1 MEFKELEK
9 GKISEVEGKILTKW
23 KEENIL
29 EKTIENRKD
38 NETWVFYD
46 GPIYANAKPGIHHVF
61 SKTIKDSFCKYQT
74 MKGHKVDRKIG
85 LDCNGLPIEYNVEK
99 KLGINGKKD
108 IEKMGI
114 DKFIEE
120 CKKNTAINIDEVNRI
135 TDMMGQFIDSKHP
148 YITCTNDYHETE
160 WYLLKEM
167 HKKGLIYNSNK
178 ILPYCPRC
186 GTELAKFEVEQGY
199 QEDSVNTVIV
209 PFKIKDSDT
218 YFLVWTTTPWTLMDN
233 VAACVN
239 PDLEYVKV
247 SSMGYMFIVAKS
259 LANKV
264 LGDDYEVLETYKGTD
279 LVGIK
284 YEQLLPFAKVTD
296 GKSFE
301 VVADSYVTDEDGTGI
316 VHIAPAYGEDDNRVC
331 KENKI
336 GWTQNVNLAGKYTIG
351 PWEGRLVTDPEL
363 EIEIIKYLKEQDK
376 LFKKIKITHKYPH
389 CWRCKSPLIY
399 YAKSAWYIKTT
410 EYKDKIIEENNKI
423 KWHPDYVGT
432 KRFGNWLNNMVDWGI
447 SRNRYWGC
455 PLPFWVC
462 DECGEFEVVGS
473 REELI
478 ERANE
483 ELKYEDIDLHRP
495 YVDNITIKCQHC
507 GKTMHRVKDV
517 IDVWFDSGSMPYA
530 QCHYPFE
537 NKEWFHKHFPADF
550 IAEGVD
556 QTRGWFYTLL
566 VISTIISGQSS
577 FKNVVVNDMML
588 DSNGKKMSKS
598 TGNIIDPIKIM
609 EEYGADTVRWYMLYA
624 SPVWTPLKFDVE
636 GLKEVHSKF
645 FNPLRNSYNFFA
657 IYANADKITDINT
670 CRVEYNDREDID
682 KWLLSKYNKLIK
694 EVTEAYDEYDLNKVV
709 KLITDFTSIDLSN
722 WYIRRN
728 RDRFWDNLMTTSKK
742 SVYMTTYEVLEG
754 LSKLIAPIASYTAE
768 EIYTNLTGNI
778 SVHLSDFP
786 ICNEELIDLKLEEK
800 MDLVRDLISIGRNV
814 REESKIKVR
823 QPISEILLDKKKEKV
838 IGELTSLIKEEL
850 NVKEVIYTDDLST
863 YMNFMVKPNF
873 KEVGKIF
880 GKNIKEFSDKLLEL
894 SNEDINKL
902 ENNESIKMSI
912 DNTTYDITKDMV
924 DIRISS
930 KEGFKAMVVGNNF
943 VILNTVITKELEN
956 EGLARETI
964 SKVQQLRKTMNFDI
978 TDRINMYIDATSEY
992 KENIKDYLDM
1002 IKDETLTINVYDKD
1016 GIEDKVNIN
1025 DYEVGF
1031 VLEKVSTK

>member
-9 GKISEVEGKILTKW
+9 GKISEVEGKILAKW

-46 GPIYANAKPGIHHVF
+46 GPIYANAKPGIHHVLA
-61 SKTIKDSFCKYQT
+61 KTIKDSFCKYKT
-74 MKGHKVDRKIG
+74 MKGYKVLRKIG
-85 LDCNGLPIEYNVEK
+85 LDTHGLPIEVNVEK
-99 KLGINGKKD
+99 KLGFKTKAD
-108 IEKMGI
+108 IEKFGI
-114 DKFIEE
+114 ENFCRE
-120 CKKNTAINIDEVNRI
+120 CNNATALNIDEVNLL
-135 TDMMGQFIDSKHP
+135 TDNMGQFIDSKHP
-148 YITCTNDYHETE
+148 YVTCSNEFIESE
-160 WYLLKEM
+160 WWLIKEID
-167 HKKGLIYNSNK
+167 KKGLIYYGNK
-178 ILPYCPRC
+178 VLPYCPRC
-186 GTELAKFEVEQGY
+186 GTELSANEVGQGY

-218 YFLVWTTTPWTLMDN
+218 YFLVWTTTPWTLMAN
-233 VAACVN
+233 VALCVN
-239 PDLEYVKV
+239 PDLEYIKV
-247 SSMGYMFIVAKS
+247 SSMGYKFIVAKS

-264 LGDDYEVLETYKGTD
+264 LGDDFEVLETYKGTD
-279 LVGIK
+279 LVGTN
-284 YEQLLPFAKVTD
+284 YEQLMPFAEVE
-296 GKSFE
+296 GKCFE
-301 VVADSYVTDEDGTGI
+301 VVADSYVTSEDGTGI
-316 VHIAPAYGEDDNRVC
+316 VHIAPAYGDDDNRVC
-331 KENKI
+331 KENGI
-336 GWTQNVNLAGKYTIG
+336 GFVNPVGKDGCYTTG
-351 PWEGRLVTDPEL
+351 PWKGTLVTDKDL
-363 EIEIIKYLKEQDK
+363 EIEIIKWLKENDK
-376 LFKKIKITHKYPH
+376 LFKKIKLTHDYPH
-389 CWRCKSPLIY
+389 CWRCHSPLIY
-399 YAKSAWYIKTT
+399 YSKPAWYIRTT
-410 EYKDKIIEENNKI
+410 EYKDKILEANKTVS
-423 KWHPDYVGT
+423 WHPDYVGT
-432 KRFGNWLNNMVDWGI
+432 KRFNNWLENMVDWGI

-455 PLPFWVC
+455 PMPIWIC
-462 DECGEFEVVGS
+462 SSCGEKHVIGSIKELDDMKVG
-473 REELI
+473 
-478 ERANE
+478 
-483 ELKYEDIDLHRP
+483 DIDVKNMELHRP
-495 YVDNITIKCQHC
+495 YIDEVHIKCPKC
-507 GKTMHRVKDV
+507 NGIMNRVTDV
-517 IDVWFDSGSMPYA
+517 MDVWFDSGAMPYA

-537 NKEWFHKHFPADF
+537 NKELFESQFPADF

-556 QTRGWFYTLL
+556 QTRGWFNSLIC
-566 VISTIISGQSS
+566 ISTIVSGVSS
-577 FKNVVVNDMML
+577 FKNVVVNDMVL

-742 SVYMTTYEVLEG
+742 SVYVTTYEVLEG
-754 LSKLIAPIASYTAE
+754 LSRLIAPIASYTAE

-930 KEGFKAMVVGNNF
+930 KDGFKAMVVGNNF